1 MNQVVKYLTLLAIG
15 TFAGLIA
22 GGLGTSTAYAL
33 ILGLVFTGIS
43 KDYKHAAALTLFTIL
58 PPLSLGAV
66 FTYYKKKMI
75 DILQEMWDNNI
86 WIYTSIAG
94 ALLGAAFLA
103 YFRTTIAGI
112 YLYQQFDEF
121 LDKIIDR
128 YGWTWFTQKQSET
141 EKKLIELEKRIEDLE
156 NK

>member
-58 PPLSLGAV
+58 PPLALGAV
-66 FTYYKKKMI
+66 
-75 DILQEMWDNNI
+75 
-86 WIYTSIAG
+86 
-94 ALLGAAFLA
+94 
-103 YFRTTIAGI
+103 
-112 YLYQQFDEF
+112 
-121 LDKIIDR
+121 
-128 YGWTWFTQKQSET
+128 
-141 EKKLIELEKRIEDLE
+141 
-156 NK
+156 